1 MEATLLDMIRIGENL
16 KSGPQSVL
24 YNIPNPQ
31 FVLPNWKKAVLDMFA
46 RIKVIQEMRILHVS
60 YSVM

>member
-1 MEATLLDMIRIGENL
+1 MEATLLGMIRIGKNL

-31 FVLPNWKKAVLDMFA
+31 YVLPTWKKAVLDMFA
-46 RIKVIQEMRILHVS
+46 RIKVIHENNS
-60 YSVM
+60 